1 MSLHLLKIDFY
12 SFQKESQCCG
22 VENPKDYNATWW
34 QKIEEEYF
42 LDYERTTNHTD
53 EHFLDDFEDD
63 DDDELDR
70 EDILLPW

>member
-1 MSLHLLKIDFY
+1 MVKA
-12 SFQKESQCCG
+12 ESQCCG
-22 VENPKDYNATWW
+22 VQNPKDYNATWW

-63 DDDELDR
+63 DDDNLDR
-70 EDILLPW
+70 EDILLPWFVCSNQQ

>member
-1 MSLHLLKIDFY
+1 MNQIFC
-12 SFQKESQCCG
+12 FF
-22 VENPKDYNATWW
+22 TFRRW
-34 QKIEEEYF
+34 QKVEEEYF
-42 LDYERTTNHTD
+42 LDYERNTNHTD

>member
-1 MSLHLLKIDFY
+1 M
-12 SFQKESQCCG
+12 
-22 VENPKDYNATWW
+22 ENPKDYNATWW